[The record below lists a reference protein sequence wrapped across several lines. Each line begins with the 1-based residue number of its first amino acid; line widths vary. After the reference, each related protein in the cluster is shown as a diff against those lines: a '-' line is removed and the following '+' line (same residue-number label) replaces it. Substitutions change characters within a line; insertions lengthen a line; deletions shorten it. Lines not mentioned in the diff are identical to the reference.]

1 MNVSRERTVSLWM
14 DMDVAKAPA
23 LDRSEKA
30 DTVVVGS
37 GIAGLSAAYELAVRG
52 HDVVVLDR
60 GPIGKGMTSRTT
72 AHLVAI
78 SDDSFSAFI
87 KLRGEQAAKLYYQ
100 SQSAA
105 IDRIEALQQELKIA
119 CDFRRLDGFLFPAL
133 GSDPSVLDPEL
144 EAGRKLGV
152 TLEDTAG
159 LPFKG
164 LGATRCL
171 RYPDQATFH
180 PLKYLRGLVKAIRS
194 HGGRIYADTAVE
206 SIDED
211 EKGVAARTT
220 SRKVVRAKYAV
231 VATNSPINGDLPI
244 HSKQGPYRTY
254 AMSFAIPRGALADA
268 LYWDTLDPYH
278 YVRLQPG
285 GRGTDYLIVG
295 GADHKTGEA
304 DDADARFD
312 GLEAWMRNLVPNLG
326 RETHRWSGQV
336 LEPFDYAGFI
346 GLNPG
351 NEKAYIATGDS
362 GQGMTQGV
370 VAGLLIA
377 DLIVRG
383 QSPWSELYDPARKTG
398 SAIGNFL
405 SENVTALKNFAEY
418 VAPGELASFDQ
429 VRPGHGAIIR
439 HGLKKVAAYRDDAG
453 KLHTRSASCTHAGC
467 LVHWNSLEG
476 CWDCPC
482 HGSHFAGD
490 GAPLNAPAVS
500 ALAAIKVATN
510 KSSARAPARA
520 RAKSVGRTAKTKKS
534 RTGGGA
540 KSQPATRRAGSY
552 KDGAKKR
559 GGGGAAKRAGPGRAS
574 KTAPRRT
581 KAAKRRRSS

>member
-1 MNVSRERTVSLWM
+1 MSVSRERTVSLWM
-14 DMDVAKAPA
+14 DTDVAEAPA
-23 LDRSEKA
+23 LDRSETA

-37 GIAGLSAAYELAVRG
+37 GIAGLSAAYELAIRG

-72 AHLVAI
+72 AHLVSV

-87 KLRGEQAAKLYYQ
+87 KLRGEQAAKLFYQ

-105 IDRIEALQQELKIA
+105 IDRIEALQRELKIA

-152 TLEDTAG
+152 TLEDTTG

-164 LGATRCL
+164 LSATRCL

-194 HGGRIYADTAVE
+194 RGGRFYADTAVE

-211 EKGVAARTT
+211 DKGVAARTT

-244 HSKQGPYRTY
+244 HSKQGPYRSY
-254 AMSFAIPRGALADA
+254 AMSFAIPRDALADA

-285 GRGTDYLIVG
+285 RGDTDYLIVG

-312 GLEAWMRNLVPNLG
+312 GLEAWMRKLVPSLG

-362 GQGMTQGV
+362 GQGMTHGM

-418 VAPGELASFDQ
+418 IAPGELSSFEALE
-429 VRPGHGAIIR
+429 PGHGAIIR
-439 HGLKKVAAYRDDAG
+439 HGLKKVAAYRDEAG
-453 KLHTRSASCTHAGC
+453 KLHTRSAACTHAGC
-467 LVHWNSLEG
+467 HIHWNSLEG

-490 GAPLNAPAVS
+490 GTPLNAPAVT
-500 ALAAIKVATN
+500 ALAAVKVAAK
-510 KSSARAPARA
+510 KSSARAPAHA
-520 RAKSVGRTAKTKKS
+520 RAKTGGRTTTAKEA
-534 RTGGGA
+534 RRGGGT
-540 KSQPATRRAGSY
+540 KPQPGIRRA
-552 KDGAKKR
+552 KRNKVGAKKR
-559 GGGGAAKRAGPGRAS
+559 GGVGAAKRAGPGRAS
-574 KTAPRRT
+574 KTAPRRA
-581 KAAKRRRSS
+581 KAAKRKRTS

>member
-1 MNVSRERTVSLWM
+1 MSVSRERTVSLWM
-14 DMDVAKAPA
+14 DTDVAEAPT
-23 LDRSEKA
+23 LDRSETA

-37 GIAGLSAAYELAVRG
+37 GIAGLSAAYELAIRG

-72 AHLVAI
+72 AHLV
-78 SDDSFSAFI
+78 SVCDDSFSELI
-87 KLRGEQAAKLYYQ
+87 KLRGEEAAKLFYQ
-100 SQSAA
+100 SHAAA
-105 IDRIEALQQELKIA
+105 IDRIEAIQHELSIA
-119 CDFRRLDGFLFPAL
+119 CDFRRVDGFLFPAL
-133 GSDPSVLDPEL
+133 GNDPSELDPEL
-144 EAGRKLGV
+144 EAGRQLGV
-152 TLEDTAG
+152 TVKDMTG

-164 LGATRCL
+164 LSATRCL
-171 RYPDQATFH
+171 RYPGQATFH
-180 PLKYLRGLVKAIRS
+180 PLTYLRGLVEAIRS
-194 HGGRIYADTAVE
+194 RGGRFYADTAVE

-211 EKGVAARTT
+211 DKGVAARTT

-244 HSKQGPYRTY
+244 HTKQGPYRTY
-254 AMSFAIPRGALADA
+254 AMSFAVPRGALADA

-285 GRGTDYLIVG
+285 PDDTDYVIVG

-304 DDADARFD
+304 DDADVRFD
-312 GLEAWMRNLVPNLG
+312 GLAAWMRNLMPNLG

-362 GQGMTQGV
+362 GQGMTHGV

-383 QSPWSELYDPARKTG
+383 QSPWSELYDPARKATSG
-398 SAIGNFL
+398 LANFI
-405 SENVTALKNFAEY
+405 SENLTVLKNFAQY
-418 VAPGELASFDQ
+418 VAPGELASFDEI
-429 VRPGHGAIIR
+429 RPGHGAIVR
-439 HGLKKVAAYRDDAG
+439 QGLKKVAAYRDEAG
-453 KLHTRSASCTHAGC
+453 NLHTRSAACTHAGC
-467 LVHWNSLEG
+467 HLHWNSLEG

-490 GAPLNAPAVS
+490 GTALNAPAVS
-500 ALAAIKVATN
+500 ALAAIKVAE
-510 KSSARAPARA
+510 KSSTRTPARA
-520 RAKSVGRTAKTKKS
+520 RAKSARGTAKTKEA
-534 RTGGGA
+534 RMGGGT
-540 KSQPATRRAGSY
+540 KPQPGTRRAERY

-559 GGGGAAKRAGPGRAS
+559 GGVGAAKQAGPGRAS
-574 KTAPRRT
+574 KTAPRRA
-581 KAAKRRRSS
+581 KGAKRGRSS